1 MTTDPAPLEVMTIRE
16 AARRLDMSRTTLY
29 AAIRDDITS
38 VPGAARIGGRVFIRR
53 APFERW
59 MAGGDAPQ
67 LKLIHRKAS

>member
-1 MTTDPAPLEVMTIRE
+1 MTTSDVISIAE

-29 AAIRDDITS
+29 AAIRNDIAS

-59 MAGGDAPQ
+59 LAGDTSTNVVP
-67 LKLIHRKAS
+67 LVHRKAS